1 MPRVRMATSIADR
14 NYSLE
19 DGEEADVSPELAQQW
34 VAAGLATYVTGEPVD
49 TPERRRAPIEARRRP
64 GRPRK
69 Y

>member
-1 MPRVRMATSIADR
+1 MPTVRMNTAIADR

-19 DGEEADVSPELAQQW
+19 DGQTADVSAELAQQW
-34 VAAGLATYVTGEPVD
+34 VAAGIASYVTTESVD
-49 TPERRRAPIEARRRP
+49 TPERRQRPTEVRRRP